1 MAYEEKIGYTM
12 EVLEDGQIQ
21 VRKITRVLK
30 DGVEIAQQYHRHV
43 LEPGQDTTKEADRV
57 KAVAA
62 TVWTKEVVDE
72 YKAKQKDREIPVP
85 GVK

>member
-1 MAYEEKIGYTM
+1 MAYEEKIGHTI

-21 VRKITRVLK
+21 VRRVTHILK

-43 LEPGQDTTKEADRV
+43 IEPGQNTDDQDGRV
-57 KAVAA
+57 KSVAA

-72 YKAKQKDREIPVP
+72 FKAKKAAKGINGRQP
-85 GVK
+85 